1 MPFANQPTLRI
12 TELTEENVK
21 FIIENTDLAVANSI
35 RRVFI
40 AEVPIIAIDWVQIDA
55 NSSVLHDEFIGHR
68 LGLIPS
74 LVMTLWTSCSTPGY
88 VCWWEDWGHGEG
100 PGDCSP
106 WSLPGCLPSS
116 CCG

>member
-1 MPFANQPTLRI
+1 MPYANQPTVRI

-88 VCWWEDWGHGEG
+88 VCVKI
-100 PGDCSP
+100 SALSVL
-106 WSLPGCLPSS
+106 WSSLSM
-116 CCG
+116 